1 MDVSVKS
8 FDVEMQIK
16 NLGIEFEV
24 RDTGGN
30 HLGDLIVSRARLEWC
45 EGRTRRNNG
54 KQISWEDFRELMN
67 AR

>member
-24 RDTGGN
+24 RDTNGN
-30 HLGDLIVSRARLEWC
+30 HLGDLILSRARLEWC
-45 EGRTRRNNG
+45 EGRTHRNNG